1 MNSPMSHVN
10 PLLISSKV
18 DVNPLY
24 NCFWVS
30 ITLHLSYEFKPL
42 AFSTIAR
49 KVKVDAIRLVTTAV
63 LNTRPL
69 TWQGVWRFHRSH
81 GDWY

>member
-1 MNSPMSHVN
+1 MSHVN

-30 ITLHLSYEFKPL
+30 ITLHLSYEFRSL

-63 LNTRPL
+63 
-69 TWQGVWRFHRSH
+69 GVWRFHRSR
-81 GDWY
+81 GGWY